1 MGQPPLTQQP
11 EPTSL
16 LLPPHTP
23 IARLRAP
30 SSLAFEEGVDPPQAL
45 LLHRAVLGLLFRF
58 LVMYTTWR
66 SGPSLPTGTKL
77 PPALRLK
84 LNKRERQV
92 RSVNLTR
99 WKVSQYMKMGC
110 AAAIAMVRYILS
122 WFLAPLT
129 SFPSAAASDN
139 SFRRR
144 VRI

>member
-1 MGQPPLTQQP
+1 MENSFVGQPPLTQQP

-58 LVMYTTWR
+58 LVMYTTGR

-92 RSVNLTR
+92 RSVKQGFVYL
-99 WKVSQYMKMGC
+99 YDHPF
-110 AAAIAMVRYILS
+110 AL
-122 WFLAPLT
+122 L
-129 SFPSAAASDN
+129 
-139 SFRRR
+139 
-144 VRI
+144 

>member
-1 MGQPPLTQQP
+1 M
-11 EPTSL
+11 TS
-16 LLPPHTP
+16 
-23 IARLRAP
+23 
-30 SSLAFEEGVDPPQAL
+30 SMCKCWSF
-45 LLHRAVLGLLFRF
+45 
-58 LVMYTTWR
+58 Y
-66 SGPSLPTGTKL
+66 
-77 PPALRLK
+77 
-84 LNKRERQV
+84 
-92 RSVNLTR
+92 LTR